1 MGRKEKTLITTLAF
15 LLAIGLWG
23 PVGKTNAQTG
33 QTLALS
39 GKMVEDRVRACGFV
53 TSQPVPYIGTIIG
66 SQDASGHLSEG
77 DYIYV
82 RLEPGERVKTG
93 DRLAIA
99 RFSKEIKH
107 PVTKEKR
114 GHSIY
119 FPGRVVILD
128 GEGPVVPA
136 IIEKSF
142 ATVIHGDWI
151 MVPPPSMSSA
161 VSIRM
166 RDGLRGVIL
175 AAAEEEENISEGEV
189 VYIDRGIADG
199 VIVGDLFS
207 IYSLP
212 YYTKEASDK
221 KNDLPLWKSGEGV
234 VIYVTP
240 EASTLLVTHSNQG
253 IYAGDIVVSG
263 KGK

>member
-1 MGRKEKTLITTLAF
+1 MGRKEKTLITVLVF
-15 LLAIGLWG
+15 LLGIGLWG
-23 PVGKTNAQTG
+23 TVGQTSAQTG
-33 QTLALS
+33 QAPDLP
-39 GKMVEDRVRACGFV
+39 GKMVLDRAQACGFV
-53 TSQPVPYIGTIIG
+53 TAKPVPYLGTIVG
-66 SQDASGHLSEG
+66 SQDASGNLSEG
-77 DYIYV
+77 DYIYI
-82 RLEPGERVKTG
+82 RLEPGKRVKTG
-93 DRLAIA
+93 DHLTIA
-99 RFSKEIKH
+99 RFSKEINH

-114 GHSIY
+114 GHSLY

-128 GEGPVVPA
+128 GKGPIVLA
-136 IIEKSF
+136 MIEKSF
-142 ATVIHGDWI
+142 AAIIHGDLI
-151 MVPPPSMSSA
+151 MVSPPSISPA
-161 VSIRM
+161 LSIRM

-189 VYIDRGIADG
+189 VYIDRGLADG
-199 VIVGDLFS
+199 VIVGDFFS

-212 YYTKEASDK
+212 YFTKEASES

-234 VIYVTP
+234 VIYVTR

>member
-1 MGRKEKTLITTLAF
+1 MGRKEKTLITALAF
-15 LLAIGLWG
+15 LVGIGLWG
-23 PVGKTNAQTG
+23 TVGQTNAQTG
-33 QTLALS
+33 QTLDIS
-39 GKMVEDRVRACGFV
+39 GKMVLDRARACGFV
-53 TSQPVPYIGTIIG
+53 VTKPVPFLGTIVG
-66 SQDASGHLSEG
+66 SQDASGNLSEG
-77 DYIYV
+77 DYIYI
-82 RLEPGERVKTG
+82 RLEPGKEVKTG
-93 DRLAIA
+93 DRLTIA
-99 RFSKEIKH
+99 RFSKEIEH
-107 PVTKEKR
+107 PVTKRKL
-114 GHSIY
+114 GHALY
-119 FPGRVVILD
+119 FPGRVVIL
-128 GEGPVVPA
+128 GGKGPVVPA

-142 ATVIHGDWI
+142 AAVVHGDLI
-151 MVPPPSMSSA
+151 MVSPPSISPA

-175 AAAEEEENISEGEV
+175 AAAEEGENISEGEV

-212 YYTKEASDK
+212 YFTKEASDS
-221 KNDLPLWKSGEGV
+221 KNNLPLWKSGEGV

-253 IYAGDIVVSG
+253 IYVGDVVVSG